1 MTVNLINPNYKG
13 ENIYMYKAVKT
24 NKDTWWL
31 GVNDRETDLFESLWP
46 LPQGVAYNAYAVL
59 GTTAT
64 AAIDTVKGPY
74 LDDYVNKLTEAL
86 GHRTLNYLVI
96 NHMEP
101 DHAGLIS
108 QLKSVWPSLKFI
120 GNAKTVPMLK
130 GYHGITEDIIT
141 VKDGDTLDLGGHVL
155 KFFTVPMLH
164 WPESMVT
171 FDTTTGVL
179 FSNDS
184 FGGFGAHEGSI
195 FDDEKNP
202 ERWEDEMLRYYACI
216 VGKYSNI
223 VQAALKKLG
232 GLPITG
238 IFPSHGTLF
247 RKDVKKVISLY
258 DKWSKYEADKG
269 AVVVYGSM
277 YGNTRK
283 MAEAI
288 CSGLGDSGL
297 KDVRVYDVSRTDPSY
312 ILRDIWKFKAFA
324 LTACTY
330 NTQLFPPM
338 EALCSK
344 LLSRMPK
351 NKFIGIAGSYSWSK
365 GALTALHDY
374 AEKSKL
380 ELIGPEVEVYTSPTA
395 EDLAKLFELGKNL
408 GEAVSNE

>member
-1 MTVNLINPNYKG
+1 
-13 ENIYMYKAVKT
+13 MYKALQV

-31 GVNDRETDLFESLWP
+31 GVNDYETDLFESLWP
-46 LPQGVAYNAYAVL
+46 LPQGVAYNSYAVL

-74 LDDYVNKLTEAL
+74 LDDYVNKLTQAL
-86 GHRTLNYLVI
+86 GHRTLNYLVV

-101 DHAGLIS
+101 DHASLTA
-108 QLKSVWPSLKFI
+108 QLKSIWPSLKFI

-155 KFFTVPMLH
+155 RFFTVPMLH

-184 FGGFGAHEGSI
+184 FGGFGAHEGGL
-195 FDDEKNP
+195 FDDEKNNS
-202 ERWEDEMLRYYACI
+202 RWEDEMLRYYACI
-216 VGKYSNI
+216 VAKYSNI

-232 GLPITG
+232 SLPITN

-247 RKDVKKVISLY
+247 RKDIKQVISLY
-258 DKWSKYEADKG
+258 DKWSRYEGERG

-283 MAEAI
+283 MAEAV
-288 CSGLGDSGL
+288 CSGLSSSKI
-297 KDVRVYDVSRTDPSY
+297 KDIRLYDVSRTDPSY
-312 ILRDIWKFKAFA
+312 ILRDIWKFRAFA
-324 LTACTY
+324 LMACTY

-351 NKFIGIAGSYSWSK
+351 NKFIGLAGSYTWSK
-365 GALTALHDY
+365 GALTALKDY

-380 ELIGPEVEVYTSPTA
+380 EVIGPEVEVYTSPTT
-395 EDLAKLFELGKNL
+395 EDLEKLCELGRNL
-408 GEAVSNE
+408 GDAIS

>member
-1 MTVNLINPNYKG
+1 
-13 ENIYMYKAVKT
+13 MYKALQV

-31 GVNDRETDLFESLWP
+31 GVNDYETDLFESLWP
-46 LPQGVAYNAYAVL
+46 LPQGVAYNSYAVL

-74 LDDYVNKLTEAL
+74 LDDYVNKLTQAL
-86 GHRTLNYLVI
+86 GHRTLNYLVV

-101 DHAGLIS
+101 DHASLTA
-108 QLKSVWPSLKFI
+108 QLKSIWPSLKFI

-155 KFFTVPMLH
+155 RFFTVPMLH

-184 FGGFGAHEGSI
+184 FGGFGAHEGGL
-195 FDDEKNP
+195 FDDEKTNS
-202 ERWEDEMLRYYACI
+202 RWEDEMLRYYACI
-216 VGKYSNI
+216 VAKYSNI

-232 GLPITG
+232 SLPITN

-247 RKDVKKVISLY
+247 RKDIKQVISLY
-258 DKWSKYEADKG
+258 DKWSRYEGERG

-283 MAEAI
+283 MAEAV
-288 CSGLGDSGL
+288 CSGLSSSKI
-297 KDVRVYDVSRTDPSY
+297 KDIRLYDVSRTDPSY
-312 ILRDIWKFKAFA
+312 ILRDIWKFRAFA
-324 LTACTY
+324 LMACTY

-351 NKFIGIAGSYSWSK
+351 NKFIGLAGSYTWSK
-365 GALTALHDY
+365 GALTALKDY

-380 ELIGPEVEVYTSPTA
+380 EVIGPEVEVYTSPTS
-395 EDLAKLFELGKNL
+395 EDLEKLCELGRNL
-408 GEAVSNE
+408 GDAIS

>member
-1 MTVNLINPNYKG
+1 
-13 ENIYMYKAVKT
+13 MYKALQV

-31 GVNDRETDLFESLWP
+31 GVNDYETDLFESLWP
-46 LPQGVAYNAYAVL
+46 LPQGVAYNSYAVL

-74 LDDYVNKLTEAL
+74 LDDYVNKLTQAL
-86 GHRTLNYLVI
+86 GHRTLNYLVV

-101 DHAGLIS
+101 DHASLTA
-108 QLKSVWPSLKFI
+108 QLKSIWPSLKFI

-155 KFFTVPMLH
+155 RFFTVPMLH

-184 FGGFGAHEGSI
+184 FGGFGAHEGGL
-195 FDDEKNP
+195 FDDEKTNS
-202 ERWEDEMLRYYACI
+202 RWEDEMLRYYACI
-216 VGKYSNI
+216 VAKYSNI

-232 GLPITG
+232 SLPITN

-247 RKDVKKVISLY
+247 RKDIKQVISLY
-258 DKWSKYEADKG
+258 DKWSRYEGERG

-283 MAEAI
+283 MAEAV
-288 CSGLGDSGL
+288 CSGLSSSKI
-297 KDVRVYDVSRTDPSY
+297 KDIRLYDVSRTDPSY
-312 ILRDIWKFKAFA
+312 ILRDIWKFRAFA
-324 LTACTY
+324 LMACTY

-351 NKFIGIAGSYSWSK
+351 NKFIGLAGSYTWSK
-365 GALTALHDY
+365 GALTALKDY

-380 ELIGPEVEVYTSPTA
+380 EVIGPEVEVYTSPTT
-395 EDLAKLFELGKNL
+395 EDLEKLCELGRNL
-408 GEAVSNE
+408 GDAIS